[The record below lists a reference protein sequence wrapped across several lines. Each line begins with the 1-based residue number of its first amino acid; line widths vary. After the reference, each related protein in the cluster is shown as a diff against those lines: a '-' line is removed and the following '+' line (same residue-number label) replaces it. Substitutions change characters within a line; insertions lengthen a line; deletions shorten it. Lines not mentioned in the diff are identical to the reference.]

1 MSCSQTSTS
10 KATFR
15 RVELARSAVKLKP
28 GLRVLYTTGCVI
40 TDGMRARF
48 VPGCAVLDKPYTVDE
63 LRTSLSNHFQID
75 PLRADRA

>member
-10 KATFR
+10 KATFTPALNWQ
-15 RVELARSAVKLKP
+15 EAVKLKP
-28 GLRVLYTTGCVI
+28 ELKVLYTTGRAI

-48 VPGCAVLDKPYTVDE
+48 VPGSAVLTKPYTVEE

-75 PLRADRA
+75 PLRTDRR